1 MSGGTKAGQFGEWSL
16 KAIIQDI
23 FPENRYR
30 ENEEIIEGSGKRVEF
45 VIILPGG
52 LLQPIDAKFPSGLY
66 DNYIEASSKGD
77 KEKVKSSKKDI
88 ERHVQSDAEDIK
100 AKYLLTGKTSD
111 LGIMYIPSEALI
123 QLIDTLDIREEL
135 FRDYRVLILGPN
147 SLAAYLLSISMN
159 YRVESFNERASEI
172 MNEFGKLKKEFEKFS
187 NSTNELRKKAEEI
200 LNKIDEYGTRE
211 RQMSKAIDNMENI
224 NKEKRWYI
232 WSLNLT

>member
-1 MSGGTKAGQFGEWSL
+1 
-16 KAIIQDI
+16 
-23 FPENRYR
+23 
-30 ENEEIIEGSGKRVEF
+30 
-45 VIILPGG
+45 
-52 LLQPIDAKFPSGLY
+52 
-66 DNYIEASSKGD
+66 
-77 KEKVKSSKKDI
+77 
-88 ERHVQSDAEDIK
+88 
-100 AKYLLTGKTSD
+100 
-111 LGIMYIPSEALI
+111 
-123 QLIDTLDIREEL
+123 
-135 FRDYRVLILGPN
+135 
-147 SLAAYLLSISMN
+147 MN